1 MYAFGLLGY
10 RDTSFLT
17 LTVPEFLSMID
28 GALHWQLEKED
39 RLFTQQSIFVAHLM
53 SSSGNLKKDTDLEK
67 LRKQI
72 YPTLEDRKNLQK
84 TGNSKLTYVGEA
96 KINQL
101 RTEIKEKFNITE

>member
-10 RDTSFLT
+10 RDNSFLQ
-17 LTVPEFLSMID
+17 LLVPDFLSMVD

-53 SSSGNLKKDTDLEK
+53 SVSGNLKKDADLDK
-67 LRKQI
+67 IRKQV
-72 YPTLEDRKNLQK
+72 YPTLEDRLNMQK

-101 RTEIKEKFNITE
+101 RTEIKQKFNITE